1 MEWVETS
8 GKTVEAATELALNEL
23 GVAAADAEIEVIE
36 EPKAGLFGRTRGNA
50 RVKARIAPK
59 SPRPKNS
66 RDRKRSDGEKG
77 SGPKTAGQGDRG
89 NRAGVRKS
97 DDGGRGSSEEGSAAG
112 SVDKDRNSG
121 DRNNEVR
128 SNQRS
133 ERKQAPRQDSPPKQ
147 DREPMPADEQVRVG
161 TEFLEGL
168 VTSFGVEAQVA
179 GSLHE
184 DGVLSFDVT
193 GEGLGLLIGPGLGTL
208 ESIQEVCR
216 NSIQHAA
223 DGREY
228 GKVRLDVSGAR
239 AQRTEAL
246 IEFVRAEAAK
256 VGESGDEVSLE
267 PMSRMD
273 RKVVHDLI
281 AEMDGLDSSSVGE
294 EPRRQIV
301 IHRV

>member
-8 GKTVEAATELALNEL
+8 GKSVEDATELALNEL
-23 GVAAADAEIEVIE
+23 GVSAADAEVEVLE

-50 RVKARIAPK
+50 RVKARVAPK

-66 RDRKRSDGEKG
+66 RDRKRSEAKADNGSKSAAQDTADAKSSDDAGSKTSNRSNRDGG
-77 SGPKTAGQGDRG
+77 SGSER
-89 NRAGVRKS
+89 
-97 DDGGRGSSEEGSAAG
+97 GGR
-112 SVDKDRNSG
+112 D
-121 DRNNEVR
+121 NNRDNRTV
-128 SNQRS
+128 NQRS
-133 ERKQAPRQDSPPKQ
+133 GRGQESSRNQ

-161 TEFLEGL
+161 TKFLEGL
-168 VTSFGVEAQVA
+168 VTSFGVEAEVT
-179 GSLHE
+179 GSLHD
-184 DGVLSFDVT
+184 DGVLAFDVN

-216 NSIQHAA
+216 NSIQHEA

-228 GKVRLDVSGAR
+228 GKVRLDVAGAR

-246 IEFVRAEAAK
+246 MEFVRAEAAK
-256 VGESGDEVSLE
+256 VDQTGDEVSLE

-273 RKVVHDLI
+273 RKVVHDLVG
-281 AEMDGLDSSSVGE
+281 EMDGLDSSSVGE